1 MNKELIMIL
10 EKMQENEITEH
21 FIYKKLSE
29 WEKEENNKRTFLEI
43 AGDELKHFE
52 KLKTYT
58 NKEPKPKKLK
68 IFLILLLTK
77 ILGFTFTTKLMERG
91 EDKAI
96 EGYGHILSSI
106 PDISKIIEEE
116 KNHEQKLLGILDEE
130 RLNYVGSM
138 VLGLSDALVELTGT
152 LAGLTFAFQNN
163 KLISLSGLVTGI
175 AAALSMAGSEY
186 LSTKAE
192 SDERNP
198 IKAAIITGLTYI
210 ITVIIL
216 ILPYLLTSNYILSLI
231 LALIS
236 SVLLVLIFN
245 YYVSVAKDLEFR
257 RRFIEMLTIIFS
269 VSFISFAIGLIIKR
283 ALGVNLD

>member
-1 MNKELIMIL
+1 MNKELIIIL

-29 WEKEENNKRTFLEI
+29 WEKEENNKRIFLEI
-43 AGDELKHFE
+43 AEDELKHFE

-210 ITVIIL
+210 TTVIIL
-216 ILPYLLTSNYILSLI
+216 ILPYLLTSNYILSLV

-236 SVLLVLIFN
+236 SLLLVLIFN
-245 YYVSVAKDLEFR
+245 YYVSVAKDLEFK
-257 RRFIEMLTIIFS
+257 RRFIEMLIIIFS
-269 VSFISFAIGLIIKR
+269 VSFISFAIGLIIKGV
-283 ALGVNLD
+283 LGVNLD